1 VPAHGRLGG
10 LLPEP
15 AGFQEGHCGA
25 DEAGQLPV
33 NYGPVIERSLVIPSA
48 ITRSCL
54 TVRSVLVRRDAD

>member
-10 LLPEP
+10 LLREP

-33 NYGPVIERSLVIPSA
+33 TMDPPPLTTKGPEKLEQMLA
-48 ITRSCL
+48 KYK
-54 TVRSVLVRRDAD
+54 